1 MKKSIICQWD
11 ADVDGWELGRKGIVR
26 SDNRLRGKHR
36 HCLLILI
43 TGVVSPQGFLITG
56 RRRSHRRRVPLGR
69 RWSPTDQPL
78 LLQRVIVGCGG
89 FWAKGIIGGM
99 DGANSRVELVLI
111 SRVHG
116 SRAAGVPAG
125 AAIPWL
131 DADESISSHR
141 MFRQFICCH
150 LAQFLF
156 LSSSSL

>member
-89 FWAKGIIGGM
+89 FWAKGTK
-99 DGANSRVELVLI
+99 VLNYLLI
-111 SRVHG
+111 KRECHTNWWNGWSQLP
-116 SRAAGVPAG
+116 SRARPHQSSAWQPSRRSPSGRCYSLAGCG
-125 AAIPWL
+125 
-131 DADESISSHR
+131 
-141 MFRQFICCH
+141 
-150 LAQFLF
+150 
-156 LSSSSL
+156 